1 MNNNT
6 NNNSL
11 LHTLT
16 DNICTQYLNLRLSIY
31 FNLIE
36 IFFVISIILL
46 ILVWIFFS
54 NYRIKNKNYFLNINK
69 FLVNYLIIIFMI
81 LFIAYGSLFWYFLN
95 NFGNSIFFIFFG
107 QIKVTSFIILF
118 KLLISFT
125 TLIYLI
131 FLKNHLKLER
141 KNEYKFIILIPF
153 TCLGSLLLVQS
164 NDFITLILS
173 IEIMALSLY
182 AFVPSKE
189 NNKFA
194 TEASLKYYI
203 IGSVASSLLILGCS
217 IVYLYTGTINLEEIK
232 LFLLNKYEG
241 NYLNPMKEETLF
253 LLLGVLFI
261 YIAILIK
268 IGVAPFHFWIP
279 EVYGGSPLII
289 LMFISL
295 VPKIAYFGIL
305 ITLTFYTFAILKS
318 VMDVW
323 FIILGVVTI
332 ILGVFGSIYQ
342 LKVRKFLAYSM
353 FTNTGLF
360 VAVIGL
366 HNPTAVVSVMFSLIL
381 YIILMINLFGSFLL
395 IYDKNT
401 NKPFD
406 NLNDISNLFNIN
418 PILSINIGLTLISL
432 AGLPFLSGFF
442 IKFELLKNFFVE
454 SPYYYPYKYSIISS
468 LFNNFFII
476 IGILLIILSLIASF
490 YYLRILKLMFFEK
503 ELKIN
508 TLLIKQPDFGVAVV
522 IALIFLFNLGS
533 IFFINTILMLVD
545 SCLIP

>member
-1 MNNNT
+1 MKNSNSDLFYTLT
-6 NNNSL
+6 NNM
-11 LHTLT
+11 
-16 DNICTQYLNLRLSIY
+16 CTQYLNLRLSIY

-36 IFFVISIILL
+36 IFFIVFLVVLII
-46 ILVWIFFS
+46 IWIFFS
-54 NYRIKNKNYFLNINK
+54 NYKIKNKKYFVNINK
-69 FLVNYLIIIFMI
+69 FIVNYLIVVFTV
-81 LFIAYGSLFWYFLN
+81 LFLAYGILFWYFLN
-95 NFGNSIFFIFFG
+95 NLSNSVFFIFFG

-131 FLKNHLKLER
+131 FLKSHLKLE
-141 KNEYKFIILIPF
+141 KKSEYKFIILIPF
-153 TCLGSLLLVQS
+153 TCFGSLILVQS

-182 AFVPSKE
+182 SFVPSKE
-189 NNKFA
+189 NNKFT

-203 IGSVASSLLILGCS
+203 IGSVASSLLVLGCS
-217 IVYLYTGTINLEEIK
+217 IVYLYTGTINFEEIK

-241 NYLNPMKEETLF
+241 NYINPKNEETLF

-261 YIAILIK
+261 YIAILVK
-268 IGVAPFHFWIP
+268 IGVGPFHFWIP

-289 LMFISL
+289 MMFISL

-305 ITLTFYTFAILKS
+305 ITLTFYTFAVLKS

-323 FIILGVVTI
+323 FIILGLITI
-332 ILGVFGSIYQ
+332 IFGVFGSIYQ

-353 FTNTGLF
+353 FMNTGLF
-360 VAVIGL
+360 IAIIGL
-366 HNPTAVVSVMFSLIL
+366 HNPTAIVSVTFSLIL
-381 YIILMINLFGSFLL
+381 YVILMINLFGSFLL

-406 NLNDISNLFNIN
+406 NLNDIANLFNIN
-418 PILSINIGLTLISL
+418 PALSINIGLTLISL

-442 IKFELLKNFFVE
+442 IKFELLKNFFIE
-454 SPYYYPYKYSIISS
+454 SPYYYPYKYSVIGS

-476 IGILLIILSLIASF
+476 IGILSIILSLLGSF
-490 YYLRILKLMFFEK
+490 YYLRILKLIFFEK

-508 TLLIKQPDFGVAVV
+508 TLLLKQPDFAVVIV
-522 IALIFLFNLGS
+522 IALIFLFNLS
-533 IFFINTILMLVD
+533 SVFFINTILMLID